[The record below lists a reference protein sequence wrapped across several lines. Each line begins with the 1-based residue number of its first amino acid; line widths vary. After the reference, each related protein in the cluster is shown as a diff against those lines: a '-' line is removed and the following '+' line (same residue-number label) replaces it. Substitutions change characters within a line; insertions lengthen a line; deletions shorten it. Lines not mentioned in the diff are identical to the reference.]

1 MGGREQSP
9 VSQQPAQPFE
19 RQVGGQGLPRQIVA
33 LKRQLIKEA
42 SYAVAMI
49 EQALDAL
56 LRLDRPQAKAVR
68 KQDDVIDRQELE
80 IEQAC
85 VDLLLMQHPVASDFQ
100 AVLFVLR
107 VNTQVERVGDH
118 ASSIAKVASRMVKAG
133 LNPHWPTSLVEMAH
147 RVPACCHK
155 TLRAV
160 LDEDVAAAREIIAED
175 EVIDGL
181 EKTLFAE
188 TLELIR
194 SDPQGDLAGLYI
206 YRVGREL
213 ERTADV
219 MAGICRDLIFRETGE
234 NLRHAK
240 KKDLEQP
247 GGN

>member
-1 MGGREQSP
+1 MSSGN
-9 VSQQPAQPFE
+9 AFE
-19 RQVGGQGLPRQIVA
+19 RPVGGQALPRQVVS

-68 KQDDVIDRQELE
+68 KQDDVIDRQEIE
-80 IEQAC
+80 IEKAC
-85 VDLLLMQHPVASDFQ
+85 VDLLLMQHPVASDFEV
-100 AVLFVLR
+100 VLFVYR

-133 LNPHWPTSLVEMAH
+133 LSPRWPTSLIEMAH
-147 RVPACCHK
+147 RVPACCHR

-175 EVIDGL
+175 DVIDEL
-181 EKTLFAE
+181 EKTLFEE
-188 TLELIR
+188 TLDLIR
-194 SDPQGDLAGLYI
+194 NDPQGDLAGLYI

-219 MAGICRDLIFRETGE
+219 MAGICRDLIYRETGE

-240 KKDLEQP
+240 K
-247 GGN
+247 GV

>member
-1 MGGREQSP
+1 MDGEPTFQ
-9 VSQQPAQPFE
+9 
-19 RQVGGQGLPRQIVA
+19 RQVGTSSLPRQIVV
-33 LKRQLIKEA
+33 LKRQLIREA

-68 KQDDVIDRQELE
+68 KQDDVIDRHELE

-85 VDLLLMQHPVASDFQ
+85 LDLLLMQHPVASDFQ
-100 AVLFVLR
+100 NVFFVLR

-118 ASSIAKVASRMVKAG
+118 ASSIAKCASRMAKAG
-133 LNPHWPTSLVEMAH
+133 LDPRWPTSLVEMAH
-147 RVPACCHK
+147 RVPACCHR

-160 LDEDVAAAREIIAED
+160 LDEDIVAAREIIAED
-175 EVIDGL
+175 DVIDEL

-194 SDPQGDLAGLYI
+194 NEPNGDLVGLYV

-219 MAGICRDLIFRETGE
+219 MAGICRDLIYRETGE
-234 NLRHAK
+234 NLRHS
-240 KKDLEQP
+240 
-247 GGN
+247 

>member
-1 MGGREQSP
+1 MSA
-9 VSQQPAQPFE
+9 QPAYE
-19 RQVGGQGLPRQIVA
+19 RQIGGKGLPRQIVG

-80 IEQAC
+80 IEKAC
-85 VDLLLMQHPVASDFQ
+85 LDLLLMQHPVASDFQ

-118 ASSIAKVASRMVKAG
+118 ATSIAKCASRMVKAG
-133 LNPHWPTSLVEMAH
+133 LEPRWPTSLIEMAH

-160 LDEDVAAAREIIAED
+160 LDEDVAAAREIIDED
-175 EVIDGL
+175 EVIDQL
-181 EKTLFAE
+181 EKSLFSE

-194 SDPQGDLAGLYI
+194 TDPNGDLAGLYI

-219 MAGICRDLIFRETGE
+219 MASICRDLVFRETGE

-240 KKDLEQP
+240 SP
-247 GGN
+247 GQTRGPTPGEER

>member
-1 MGGREQSP
+1 MP
-9 VSQQPAQPFE
+9 PDHAFE
-19 RQVGGQGLPRQIVA
+19 RQVGGQGLPRQIVG

-68 KQDDVIDRQELE
+68 KQDDVIDRQEIE
-80 IEQAC
+80 IEKAC

-118 ASSIAKVASRMVKAG
+118 ATSIAKVTSRMVKAG
-133 LNPHWPTSLVEMAH
+133 LHPRWPTSLIEMAH
-147 RVPACCHK
+147 RVPACCHR

-160 LDEDVAAAREIIAED
+160 LDEDVDAAREIIAED
-175 EVIDGL
+175 EVIDEL
-181 EKTLFAE
+181 EKTLFEE
-188 TLELIR
+188 TLDLIR
-194 SDPQGDLAGLYI
+194 TDPQGDLAGLYI

-219 MAGICRDLIFRETGE
+219 MAGICRDLIYRETGE

-240 KKDLEQP
+240 K
-247 GGN
+247 GA

>member
-1 MGGREQSP
+1 M
-9 VSQQPAQPFE
+9 SQQPTHSDFH
-19 RQVGGQGLPRQIVA
+19 RQVGGQSLPRQIVA

-68 KQDDVIDRQELE
+68 KQDDVIDRQEVE
-80 IEQAC
+80 IEKAC

-133 LNPHWPTSLVEMAH
+133 LNPHWPTSLIEMAH

-175 EVIDGL
+175 EVIDEL

-188 TLELIR
+188 TLEMMR
-194 SDPQGDLAGLYI
+194 TDPQGDLAGLYI

-219 MAGICRDLIFRETGE
+219 MAGICRDLIMRETGE
-234 NLRHAK
+234 NVRHT
-240 KKDLEQP
+240 
-247 GGN
+247 

>member
-1 MGGREQSP
+1 MP
-9 VSQQPAQPFE
+9 PDHAFE
-19 RQVGGQGLPRQIVA
+19 RQIGGQGLPRQIVG

-68 KQDDVIDRQELE
+68 KQDDVIDRQEIE
-80 IEQAC
+80 IEKAC

-118 ASSIAKVASRMVKAG
+118 ATSIAKVTSRMVKAG
-133 LNPHWPTSLVEMAH
+133 LHPRWPTSLIEMAH
-147 RVPACCHK
+147 RVPACCHR

-160 LDEDVAAAREIIAED
+160 LDEDVDAAREIIAED
-175 EVIDGL
+175 EVIDEL
-181 EKTLFAE
+181 EKTLFEE
-188 TLELIR
+188 TLDLIR
-194 SDPQGDLAGLYI
+194 TDPQGDLAGLYI

-219 MAGICRDLIFRETGE
+219 MAGICRDLIYRETGE

-240 KKDLEQP
+240 K
-247 GGN
+247 GA

>member
-1 MGGREQSP
+1 MDS
-9 VSQQPAQPFE
+9 QPAFE
-19 RQVGGQGLPRQIVA
+19 RQIGGKDLPRQIVG

-68 KQDDVIDRQELE
+68 KQDDVIDQQELE
-80 IEQAC
+80 IEEAC
-85 VDLLLMQHPVASDFQ
+85 LDLLLMQHPVASDFR

-118 ASSIAKVASRMVKAG
+118 ATSIAKCASRMVKAG
-133 LNPHWPTSLVEMAH
+133 LEPRWPTSLVEMAH
-147 RVPACCHK
+147 RVPAACHK

-160 LDEDVAAAREIIAED
+160 LDEDLDAAREIIDED
-175 EVIDGL
+175 ELIDQL

-194 SDPQGDLAGLYI
+194 NDPQGEMTGLYI
-206 YRVGREL
+206 FRVGREL

-219 MAGICRDLIFRETGE
+219 MASICRDLIYRDTGE
-234 NLRHAK
+234 NLRHT
-240 KKDLEQP
+240 
-247 GGN
+247 

>member
-1 MGGREQSP
+1 M
-9 VSQQPAQPFE
+9 SQQPIDSGFE
-19 RQVGGQGLPRQIVA
+19 RQVGGRSLPRQIVS

-42 SYAVAMI
+42 SCAVAMI

-68 KQDDVIDRQELE
+68 KQDDVIDRQEME

-118 ASSIAKVASRMVKAG
+118 ASSVAKVASRMVKAG
-133 LNPHWPTSLVEMAH
+133 LEPRWPTSLVEMAH
-147 RVPACCHK
+147 RVPAACHK

-160 LDEDVAAAREIIAED
+160 LDEDVEAAREIIAED
-175 EVIDGL
+175 KLIDDL
-181 EKTLFAE
+181 EKSLFAE
-188 TLELIR
+188 ILELIR
-194 SDPQGDLAGLYI
+194 TEPQGDLAGLYI
-206 YRVGREL
+206 HRVGREL

-219 MAGICRDLIFRETGE
+219 MAGICRDLIYRETGE
-234 NLRHAK
+234 NVRHAK
-240 KKDLEQP
+240 
-247 GGN
+247 

>member
-1 MGGREQSP
+1 MN
-9 VSQQPAQPFE
+9 AQRAFDRP
-19 RQVGGQGLPRQIVA
+19 VGGTELPRQIVS

-68 KQDDVIDRQELE
+68 KQDDVIDRQEIE
-80 IEQAC
+80 IEKAC
-85 VDLLLMQHPVASDFQ
+85 LDLLLMQHPVASDFQ
-100 AVLFVLR
+100 TVLFVLR

-118 ASSIAKVASRMVKAG
+118 ASSIAKCASRMAKAG
-133 LNPHWPTSLVEMAH
+133 LEPRWPTALIEMAH

-160 LDEDVAAAREIIAED
+160 LDEDVASAREIIAED
-175 EVIDGL
+175 EVIDEL
-181 EKTLFAE
+181 EKTLFSE
-188 TLELIR
+188 TLEMIR
-194 SDPQGDLAGLYI
+194 SDPQGDLAGLYV

-219 MAGICRDLIFRETGE
+219 MAGICRDLIYRETGV
-234 NLRHAK
+234 NVRHAK
-240 KKDLEQP
+240 P
-247 GGN
+247 